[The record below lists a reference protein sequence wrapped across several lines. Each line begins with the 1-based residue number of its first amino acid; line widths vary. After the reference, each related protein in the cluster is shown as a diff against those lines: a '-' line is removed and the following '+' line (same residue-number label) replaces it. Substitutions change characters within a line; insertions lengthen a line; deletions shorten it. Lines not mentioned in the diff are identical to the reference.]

1 MFRGEAPNLWTD
13 LPRNEQRRKRS
24 RDILRDTEKDRGLEK
39 TTHTLLGSDV
49 VDTYE
54 KRGGGRVNLGR
65 SIMNACDGTNERSN
79 VGQVI
84 QTADQG
90 PPSASAAIAAEKA
103 GQKRR
108 ANHFREARQSGR
120 D

>member
-1 MFRGEAPNLWTD
+1 MDRPTSKRAA
-13 LPRNEQRRKRS
+13 RRKRS
-24 RDILRDTEKDRGLEK
+24 RDILRGTEKDRGLEK
-39 TTHTLLGSDV
+39 TTHTLLGSDD

-65 SIMNACDGTNERSN
+65 STMNAFDWINERSN
-79 VGQVI
+79 VGQVV
-84 QTADQG
+84 QTADQA

-108 ANHFREARQSGR
+108 ANHSQEERKSGR